1 MSTLHDVASVA
12 GVSVTTA
19 SRVLRGKASAL
30 VSMATSE
37 RVKDA
42 AEQLGYRASAAA
54 RALVT
59 GRAQTVALCCHRAY
73 DPDLAR
79 ILRLTHNLVHEA
91 GYHLM
96 VVAQDTTAEVSALL
110 REQRADA
117 VIWTRYPVHEAD
129 ALGDSLG
136 APHQVII
143 AIGEIA
149 DGGPQRAFS
158 GVWEDREGMRRA
170 LEHLVGLG
178 HGRVAYLGGLGGDSK
193 QLAFEQ
199 ACADLSL
206 DGVVIAGAG
215 EADRLA
221 AGAAMARQVLKL
233 RERPTALVAR
243 NDDFAI
249 GALHALREAGL
260 ILPGDMSVIGYDDTP
275 GAGYAA
281 PPLTS
286 VRTPGEEALQALLPP
301 ALAALDH
308 DPDEREAPLHMRFEV
323 ALSVRKSTGPP
334 RGNPSGKG

>member
-1 MSTLHDVASVA
+1 
-12 GVSVTTA
+12 
-19 SRVLRGKASAL
+19 
-30 VSMATSE
+30 
-37 RVKDA
+37 
-42 AEQLGYRASAAA
+42 
-54 RALVT
+54 
-59 GRAQTVALCCHRAY
+59 
-73 DPDLAR
+73 
-79 ILRLTHNLVHEA
+79 
-91 GYHLM
+91 
-96 VVAQDTTAEVSALL
+96 
-110 REQRADA
+110 
-117 VIWTRYPVHEAD
+117 
-129 ALGDSLG
+129 
-136 APHQVII
+136 
-143 AIGEIA
+143 
-149 DGGPQRAFS
+149 
-158 GVWEDREGMRRA
+158 MRRA